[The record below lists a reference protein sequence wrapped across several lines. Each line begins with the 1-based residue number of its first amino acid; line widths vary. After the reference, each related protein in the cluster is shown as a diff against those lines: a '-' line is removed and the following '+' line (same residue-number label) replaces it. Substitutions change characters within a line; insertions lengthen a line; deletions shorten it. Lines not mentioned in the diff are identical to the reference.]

1 MNLKEIRKGIIKQYL
16 QNINLKDDIFK
27 TLNQEIENR
36 LDDDYINRM
45 STNPNFKQDNHE
57 VVLEF
62 LFELADSVDNR
73 INNNQDDREYKLEYK
88 GEWKWYQLNKN

>member
-88 GEWKWYQLNKN
+88 GEWKWNQLNT

>member
-16 QNINLKDDIFK
+16 QNINLKDDIFN

-88 GEWKWYQLNKN
+88 GEWKWNQLNKN

>member
-88 GEWKWYQLNKN
+88 GE

>member
-45 STNPNFKQDNHE
+45 STNPNFKQDDHE

-88 GEWKWYQLNKN
+88 GEWKWNQLNKN

>member
-88 GEWKWYQLNKN
+88 GEWKWNQLNKN

>member
-16 QNINLKDDIFK
+16 QNINLKDDIFN

-45 STNPNFKQDNHE
+45 ATNPNFKQDNHE

-88 GEWKWYQLNKN
+88 GEWKWNQLNKN

>member
-1 MNLKEIRKGIIKQYL
+1 MNLHEIRKGIIKQYL

-88 GEWKWYQLNKN
+88 GEWKWNQLNT

>member
-62 LFELADSVDNR
+62 LYELADSVDNR

-88 GEWKWYQLNKN
+88 GEWKWNQLNKN